1 MSRRAR
7 AAGRGG
13 LERLADVGGRGGVV
27 EGSSRGCGHPHAHTH
42 AHAHVCVRHDG
53 LMQRTPISRRGWLP

>member
-1 MSRRAR
+1 MLGPL
-7 AAGRGG
+7 AGVVWSVWRTS
-13 LERLADVGGRGGVV
+13 GVV

-42 AHAHVCVRHDG
+42 AHAHVFVRHDD

>member
-13 LERLADVGGRGGVV
+13 LERLADVWRASG
-27 EGSSRGCGHPHAHTH
+27 GCGHPHAHTH
-42 AHAHVCVRHDG
+42 AHAHVCVRHDN